1 MSEEFRVLLVE
12 DVEADAMLAV
22 RELTRAGLI
31 VDARRVDR
39 EEEFR
44 RELGEFRPHIVL
56 ADFSMPQF
64 NGMTALA
71 ILRESH
77 PEIPFVFLS
86 GTIGEEYAIRALK
99 KGASDYVLKNNLVR
113 LPPAVERAIHDS
125 KASAEKRR
133 AEAELR
139 ELELRFQAT
148 FEQAA
153 VGIAH
158 VGLEG
163 RIIRAN
169 DRLAEILGYSN
180 AELVGRNVKEL
191 THQENREHTMNLRA
205 HLRAGDIEK
214 LRKERQYRRKDGSLV
229 WVWLTTSI
237 MRSLEGVAQ
246 CEISV
251 FEDVTTNKRAEQ
263 LLRLEHTVAQ
273 CLADAN
279 NSSEGLKAVIR
290 AVCETERWECGRYF
304 HSDEDSK
311 VLRFADSWGIPDSAV
326 QQFLAKSRELTY
338 APGVGLAGKVWESR
352 QPIWSTDITRDARV
366 AQSVLARDIGMR
378 GAFVFP
384 IISAGKT
391 VGVLAFDSREVR
403 EPEER
408 LLQSV
413 RVIGHQIGQFMVRMA
428 QQERIARLNR
438 IYAVLSGINAAIVRI
453 RDRQELFQAAC
464 DIAVDSGRFRM
475 AWLGIVDDQAEQ
487 VKPVAWAGDVR
498 GFFDSAPLAV
508 TETKPGG
515 HGLAGRAVR
524 EMKPMISNDVLNDPQ
539 RLMKKECEERGI
551 NSLAVIPL
559 IVGSEAVGILA
570 LYAADAGFFD
580 DEEMKLLLELA
591 GDISF
596 ALDHIEK
603 AEKIE
608 YLAYYDSLTGLA
620 NRSLFHE
627 RLVQYVGAAQGEKSK
642 LAVAV
647 VDVDRFKTINDTLG
661 RQAGDELLRQ
671 IAERIER
678 YAGPIRMARISAD
691 RFAIVRS
698 GVSSESEVAR
708 LIEQWL
714 AECFGLPYVVSRT
727 ELRVSA
733 KAGVALF
740 PNDGQDADALFRNAE
755 AALKKAKA
763 TGERYL
769 FHTPQMTERIAEKL
783 TLENELKQ
791 ALEKEQFVLHYQPKV
806 DTVTRRIDSV
816 EALIRWRSPE
826 LGLVPPMKFIPL
838 LEETGL
844 ILEVGAW
851 ALRRAVLDHRD
862 WEDRGLPAP
871 RISVNVSAI
880 QLRKRDFVATVEEAI
895 KLGPVPPGID
905 LEITE
910 SLVMAD
916 IEANVKKLE
925 ALGLLGVGVAVDDF
939 GTGYSSLG
947 YLAKLPVQSLKIDRS
962 FIITMLKDP
971 AVMTLVS
978 TIISLAHSLKLK
990 VIAEGVDAEEQAKV
1004 LKRLGCDQMQGYLFS
1019 KPVPGDQL
1027 EKLLARASQPPSR
1040 KAGIRRHGKRSA
1052 RSSGRAQSL

>member
-1 MSEEFRVLLVE
+1 MTEEFRVLLVE
-12 DVEADAMLAV
+12 DVEADAVLAV
-22 RELTRAGLI
+22 WELTRAGLI

-39 EEEFR
+39 EEHFR
-44 RELGEFRPHIVL
+44 RELGEFKPHIVL

-64 NGMTALA
+64 DGMTALA
-71 ILRESH
+71 IARESH

-99 KGASDYVLKNNLVR
+99 NGASDYVLKNNLVR
-113 LPPAVERAIHDS
+113 LPRAVERAIHDS
-125 KASAEKRR
+125 RVSAEKRR

-163 RIIRAN
+163 RIIRVN
-169 DRLAEILGYSN
+169 GRLAEILGYGKD
-180 AELVGRNVKEL
+180 ELVGRNIKEL
-191 THQENREHTMNLRA
+191 AHREDLEVTMELRA
-205 HLRAGDIEK
+205 HLRAGDLDS
-214 LRKERQYRRKDGSLV
+214 LRKERQYLRKDGSLV
-229 WVWLTTSI
+229 WVWVTTSI
-237 MRSLEGVAQ
+237 MRSPEGVAQ

-290 AVCETERWECGRYF
+290 AVCETVGWECGRYF
-304 HSDEDSK
+304 HLDEEFQ
-311 VLRFADSWGIPDSAV
+311 VLRFADGWGIPDRAV

-338 APGVGLAGKVWESR
+338 APGVGLAGKVWQSR

-366 AQSVLARDIGMR
+366 TLSAPARDIGMR

-384 IISAGKT
+384 IMSAGKT
-391 VGVLAFDSREVR
+391 VGVLAFNSREVR
-403 EPEER
+403 EPEDR
-408 LLQSV
+408 LLQTV
-413 RVIGHQIGQFMVRMA
+413 RVTGNQVGQFVVRIA
-428 QQERIARLNR
+428 QQERIARMNR

-475 AWLGIVDDQAEQ
+475 AWLGIVDSQAEQ

-559 IVGSEAVGILA
+559 IFGAEAVGVLA
-570 LYAADAGFFD
+570 LYAADTGFFD
-580 DEEMKLLLELA
+580 NEEMRLLLELA
-591 GDISF
+591 GDIAF

-603 AEKIE
+603 SERLN

-620 NRSLFHE
+620 NATLFRE
-627 RLVQYVGAAQGEKSK
+627 RLARFIDAAREARHK
-642 LAVAV
+642 VALGLM
-647 VDVDRFKTINDTLG
+647 DVHHFKTINDSLG
-661 RQAGDELLRQ
+661 RPAGDELLKQ
-671 IAERIER
+671 IARRISRFSKDLSEIARVAADHFAIVLPHAGREDDVARLTERRLADVFGTPFQIGDAEL
-678 YAGPIRMARISAD
+678 RISAKVGI
-691 RFAIVRS
+691 AM
-698 GVSSESEVAR
+698 
-708 LIEQWL
+708 
-714 AECFGLPYVVSRT
+714 
-727 ELRVSA
+727 
-733 KAGVALF
+733 F
-740 PNDGQDADALFRNAE
+740 PDDGMDADTLFKNAE
-755 AALKKAKA
+755 AALKKAKE
-763 TGERYL
+763 TNEPYL
-769 FHTPQMTERIAEKL
+769 FYTQKLSERVAERL
-783 TLENELKQ
+783 SLENKLLQ
-791 ALEKEQFVLHYQPKV
+791 ALEKSEFVLHYQPKV
-806 DTVTRRIDSV
+806 ETRTRKIV
-816 EALIRWRSPE
+816 GLEALIRWMSPE
-826 LGLVPPMKFIPL
+826 RGLVPPLEFIPL

-844 ILEVGAW
+844 IVDVGAW
-851 ALRRAVLDHRD
+851 ALEQAVRDRRHLL
-862 WEDRGLPAP
+862 EQGLSAP
-871 RISVNVSAI
+871 RVAVNVSAI
-880 QLRKRDFVATVEEAI
+880 QLRRANFVKIVEEAI
-895 KLGPVPPGID
+895 RRDATPHGLD

-910 SLVMAD
+910 SMLMEEITAS
-916 IEANVKKLE
+916 IEKLK
-925 ALGLLGVGVAVDDF
+925 ALRELGVGVAIDDF

-962 FIITMLKDP
+962 FVITMLKEP
-971 AVMTLVS
+971 ANMTLVS
-978 TIISLAHSLKLK
+978 TMISMAHSLKLI
-990 VIAEGVDAEEQAKV
+990 VVAEGVDLEEQAQALV
-1004 LKRLGCDQMQGYLFS
+1004 QLRCDQMQGYLFS
-1019 KPVPGDQL
+1019 KAIPID
-1027 EKLLARASQPPSR
+1027 EMTSLLRVYD
-1040 KAGIRRHGKRSA
+1040 G
-1052 RSSGRAQSL
+1052 